1 MNDKGDACEG
11 YTGCLGCGNT
21 FDARIQMARIWFS
34 TETDSKLTTELSPF
48 SSYIPECDA

>member
-1 MNDKGDACEG
+1 MLVRVTLDALDVE
-11 YTGCLGCGNT
+11 TS
-21 FDARIQMARIWFS
+21 FDDRVEMSTIWFS